1 MSIDTDVIENEE
13 GLRVKD
19 PVENAQFELYTAD
32 PVSARIV
39 DDDRLYFPVDTA
51 VAVETSG
58 VTIPRIATVTV
69 RDTNGGLL
77 GRDTDLWFP
86 WGEYH
91 LEIDP
96 APSKMY
102 LHFEGEL
109 SVTSKEGETRLEFG
123 DQVEVDLGFR
133 SFNESPAGTITTP
146 TDPESLMDAVSLLG
160 SSLSTT
166 SPERSFPTLRG
177 HPPLLEA
184 GSEFSIPERVD
195 PIDTGVTIVVPPTY
209 RYLYPVVSL
218 AFYLGATV
226 VPGDTPRIEG
236 DGWTFPLEPEF
247 ERTVSQVLRQTFH
260 FDCIVR
266 TEGFYPVDLYERE
279 QLSVDLNCD
288 RLYDAPLAERLGE
301 YLEVPF
307 ETIADDLPQWTLTT
321 DIRPDPANLETLPF
335 VAAELSLIRCP
346 GGESSEVASETGGFS
361 GLLRSSDEESA
372 GERHTSVRTLSRR
385 ERGFTDED
393 TEFIRPESVDTIEH
407 AWIGDGVPLGAN
419 KATLEAYRRRI
430 DRESTDESHI
440 SVVVVCNDEQMR
452 EEGEV
457 GELYGLREMLQFDI
471 EVKYEL
477 SKSEMRGVLESDVD
491 FLHYI
496 GHVDERGMQ
505 CRDGFLDLTGR
516 DLSVEVDA
524 FLLNACQSYKQGQAL
539 VERGSRGGIVT
550 VSTIA
555 NSSATRLGRIVA
567 RLMNGGFSLRTA
579 LHVAQKAMLTGS
591 QYITLGDGGTTLCQS
606 RSGVVV
612 AMDIESTDEDTWN
625 VEKQTFPNGGYG
637 VGTLV
642 NPNIPRFEQNHLVP
656 AEITV
661 RGLKK
666 AELSE
671 FLNLETAP
679 VFTDGELFWSDELL
693 PL

>member
-1 MSIDTDVIENEE
+1 MSIDTDVIEDDE

-39 DDDRLYFPVDTA
+39 DDERIYFPVDTA
-51 VAVETSG
+51 IAVETSSI
-58 VTIPRIATVTV
+58 TIPRVATVTV

-77 GRDTDLWFP
+77 ARDTDLSFP

-102 LHFEGEL
+102 LHLEGKL
-109 SVTSKEGETRLEFG
+109 NVSSTEGETRLEFG

-184 GSEFSIPERVD
+184 GDEFSVPERVE

-226 VPGDTPRIEG
+226 VPGDSPRIEG

-247 ERTVSQVLRQTFH
+247 EQTVSQVLRQTFH

-279 QLSVDLNCD
+279 QLSVDIDCE
-288 RLYDAPLAERLGE
+288 RLYEMPLAKRLGE
-301 YLEVPF
+301 YLDVPF
-307 ETIADDLPQWTLTT
+307 KAIADDLPQWTLTT

-346 GGESSEVASETGGFS
+346 GGESSEITSETGGFS
-361 GLLRSSDEESA
+361 GLLRSGNKETA
-372 GERHTSVRTLSRR
+372 GEQRDSVRTLSRQ

-419 KATLEAYRRRI
+419 KATLQAYRRRI

-477 SKSEMRGVLESDVD
+477 SESEMRGVLESDVD

-505 CRDGFLDLTGR
+505 CRDGFLDLTR
-516 DLSVEVDA
+516 QDLSVEVDA

-539 VERGSRGGIVT
+539 VESGSQGGIVT
-550 VSTIA
+550 VSNIA
-555 NSSATRLGRIVA
+555 NSSATQLGRIIA

-579 LHVAQKAMLTGS
+579 LHVAQQALLTGG

-606 RSGVVV
+606 RSGVVHTV
-612 AMDIESTDEDTWN
+612 N
-625 VEKQTFPNGGYG
+625 VEQSSDGLWEVTLQSFPNGAYG
-637 VGTLV
+637 VGTLI
-642 NPNIPRFEQNHLVP
+642 NPNLPKFNLNHLVP
-656 AEITV
+656 GRITQPGI
-661 RGLKK
+661 RRDQLNDY
-666 AELSE
+666 
-671 FLNLETAP
+671 LNLELLP
-679 VFTDGELFWSDELL
+679 VFRQGELYWSDELL